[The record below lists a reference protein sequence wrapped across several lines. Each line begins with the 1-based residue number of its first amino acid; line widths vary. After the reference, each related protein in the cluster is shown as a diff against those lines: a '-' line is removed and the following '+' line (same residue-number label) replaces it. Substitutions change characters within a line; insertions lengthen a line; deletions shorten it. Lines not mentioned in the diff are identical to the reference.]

1 MKKDTHPAYGPV
13 LFVDGDHE
21 FILNSAVKPSE
32 EAKASDGKTYP
43 VFPLDTSS
51 KTHSAYT
58 GERKMSTK
66 GRVKK
71 FQDRYGRKNKSAGD
85 QA

>member
-1 MKKDTHPAYGPV
+1 MKENTHPAYGPV
-13 LFVDGDHE
+13 LFKDGDHE
-21 FILNSAVKPSE
+21 FIINSAVQPKE
-32 EAKASDGKTYP
+32 KAKAADGKSYP
-43 VFPLDTSS
+43 VFALDTSS

-71 FQDRYGRKNKSAGD
+71 FQDRYGRKSKD
-85 QA
+85 E